1 MEKLNQYL
9 WESLGKW
16 AIFLNSSNAY
26 KNEKLELISIMLCTA
41 NEIANF

>member
-9 WESLGKW
+9 WESLEKW
-16 AIFLNSSNAY
+16 AIFLNSSNVQKY
-26 KNEKLELISIMLCTA
+26 EKLELISIMLCIN